1 MFFQESF
8 SSSVDFPTYIPWQT
22 LSSDLSDKLKHGS
35 IRINRSN
42 RVEYATI
49 QEEGTPLLENGSR
62 KPDTIGDGSIVT
74 EAVRAGNSTI
84 FCQRLVACQIPPVR
98 MMMIATQEMLRPQKW
113 FLLLRLSLEDKA
125 VGKRIDSNL

>member
-1 MFFQESF
+1 MAGMFFQESF

-49 QEEGTPLLENGSR
+49 HEEGTPLLENGVR
-62 KPDTIGDGSIVT
+62 KDPIGDGSIMT
-74 EAVRAGNSTI
+74 EAVKG
-84 FCQRLVACQIPPVR
+84 
-98 MMMIATQEMLRPQKW
+98 
-113 FLLLRLSLEDKA
+113 
-125 VGKRIDSNL
+125 GK